1 MKRREFIQLGM
12 VLGATSVIPSW
23 AHVVPGKIGLQLYTL
38 RDIIGKDPK
47 GVLKQVADLG
57 YQELETFGYREG
69 MLFGMTVKD
78 FGVYVSSLGMKIT
91 SGHYGMGMSER
102 TKTMKGSLS
111 NDWERAVADAKEMGQ
126 EYMIIAFLM
135 PEERASIDNYKRVC
149 EMINKGGEVCKQYG
163 LKIGYHNHDFEFV
176 ELEGQIPFHLM
187 MKELDPKLVSMELD
201 LYWATFSG
209 NNPIDLFA
217 KYPGRFEQWH
227 LKDMDK
233 ADRKKNPFLGTGS
246 IDFRKIYAS
255 AKLSGMKHAYVEHDT
270 FPASSIETVT
280 ADIASVKGW

>member
-1 MKRREFIQLGM
+1 
-12 VLGATSVIPSW
+12 
-23 AHVVPGKIGLQLYTL
+23 
-38 RDIIGKDPK
+38 
-47 GVLKQVADLG
+47 
-57 YQELETFGYREG
+57 
-69 MLFGMTVKD
+69 
-78 FGVYVSSLGMKIT
+78 
-91 SGHYGMGMSER
+91 
-102 TKTMKGSLS
+102 
-111 NDWERAVADAKEMGQ
+111 
-126 EYMIIAFLM
+126 
-135 PEERASIDNYKRVC
+135 
-149 EMINKGGEVCKQYG
+149 MINKGGEVCKQYG

-209 NNPIDLFA
+209 NNPIDLFT

-255 AKLSGMKHAYVEHDT
+255 AQLSGMKHAYIEHDT

-280 ADIASVKGW
+280 ADIANVKGW